1 MSILHPSKAA
11 RGARIAYSRIG
22 VVAGWLALGGCAAGR
37 PWDTAPLP
45 VADTPEAFV
54 PAGASPASGS
64 EGCQT
69 RLRDPRDATSLT
81 LVRSV
86 ARSPGIFWG
95 DYAVDP
101 PRRYGL
107 TPDQLL
113 RIDCRS
119 GQAFGKVPRG

>member
-1 MSILHPSKAA
+1 MSIPYPPAAA
-11 RGARIAYSRIG
+11 RAASIPFARRIG
-22 VVAGWLALGGCAAGR
+22 LVAWWLAFGCAASR

-54 PAGASPASGS
+54 PAGATPATGS

-69 RLRDPRDATSLT
+69 RLRDPRDGTSLT
-81 LVRSV
+81 LIRSV

-95 DYAVDP
+95 DYEVEP

-107 TPDQLL
+107 TPGQLL